1 MLQPIPNKQSST
13 SVCIQAQLAENF
25 KVMKLHISLD
35 EGLPSPDLVTT
46 CSLLFRDQPHI
57 YHLIIWVLKIG
68 YKETVMKC
76 GE

>member
-46 CSLLFRDQPHI
+46 CSLRFRDQPHLPLD
-57 YHLIIWVLKIG
+57 HLGAENWLQRNG
-68 YKETVMKC
+68 DEMW
-76 GE
+76 